1 MNIGI
6 VGLGLMGGSLGRA
19 LVKQGEH
26 KVYALDVNPDVM
38 LKGEMMRA
46 YDYELSLKNANI
58 IDLFIVATRPEY
70 FKEICDK
77 YIPLLKNGATVT
89 DFCGVKR
96 DVVSLMEEYKKQHPN
111 LNFVG
116 GHPMAG
122 REFSGVEHS
131 KSNLFDKASMILVPV
146 HTDIFVMDKLKAF
159 YLSLGF
165 SEVVITD
172 AENHD
177 SMIAFTSQLCHI
189 VSNAFI
195 KNKTAESHFGYS
207 AGSYK
212 DLTRVARLDPDM
224 WAGLMT
230 LNSDK
235 LLPELTELIDNLI
248 KYKKALTNND
258 KEDLRQLLSDGNERK
273 LKIDIKN
280 SKKV

>member
-1 MNIGI
+1 MNVAI
-6 VGLGLMGGSLGRA
+6 VGLGLMGGSLGRT

-26 KVYALDVNPDVM
+26 KVYALDVSSDAM
-38 LKGEMMRA
+38 LKGEMMKA
-46 YDYELSLKNANI
+46 YDYELSLDNANE
-58 IDLFIVATRPEY
+58 IDLFLVATRPEF
-70 FKEICDK
+70 FKDICDK
-77 YIPLLKNGATVT
+77 FIKKLKKGAIVT
-89 DFCGVKR
+89 DFCGTKR
-96 DVVSLMEEYKKQHPN
+96 DIVSLMENYKTQYPE

-122 REFSGVEHS
+122 REFSGIEHS
-131 KSNLFDKASMILVPV
+131 KANLFDKASMILVPV
-146 HTDIFVMDKLKAF
+146 HTDIFVMEELKSF

-195 KNKTAESHFGYS
+195 KNKTAENHFGYS

-224 WAGLMT
+224 WASLMT
-230 LNSDK
+230 KNCDK
-235 LLPELTELIDNLI
+235 LLPELTELISSLTE
-248 KYKKALTNND
+248 YKNALENKNQ
-258 KEDLRQLLSDGNERK
+258 EDLRRLLSDGNQRK

-280 SKKV
+280 TKKV